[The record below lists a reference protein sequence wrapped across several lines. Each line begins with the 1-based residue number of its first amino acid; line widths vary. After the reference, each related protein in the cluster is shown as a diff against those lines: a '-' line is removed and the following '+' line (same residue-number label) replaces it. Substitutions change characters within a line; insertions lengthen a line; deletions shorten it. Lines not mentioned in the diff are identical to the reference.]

1 MKEDHHPVVSV
12 LGIYFCTRCENMM
25 TPHKDCGP
33 VLEFKCLSCGIQELD
48 FTRRVGENCMIYSKE
63 LQAGKN

>member
-1 MKEDHHPVVSV
+1 
-12 LGIYFCTRCENMM
+12 M

-48 FTRRVGENCMIYSKE
+48 FTRRVGENCMLYSKE